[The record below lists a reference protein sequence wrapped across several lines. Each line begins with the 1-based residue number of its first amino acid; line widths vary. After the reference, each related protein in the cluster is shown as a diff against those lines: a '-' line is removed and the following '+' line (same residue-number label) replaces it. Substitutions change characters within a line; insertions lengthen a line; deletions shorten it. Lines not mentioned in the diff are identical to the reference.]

1 VDAVV
6 VGAGITGAMIADRL
20 ADAGLKVAIVD
31 KRKPATGATTA
42 STALVQYE
50 IDTPLIQLS
59 RKIGKA
65 DAIRAWR
72 RSRLA
77 ADALAA
83 RLDELRVAGVTRR
96 NSLYLAGNVL
106 NKEEL
111 AREYEQRRSAG
122 FSSRYLDRKSLHE
135 RFGLKRSAAILE
147 FDNVTIDPRKTT
159 AALLQAAISNKAK
172 VFAPVEV
179 VNIDAKRTGAVVT
192 AADGKQIDCRHLV
205 LATGYEFPRCVP
217 LRGHKI
223 LSTWAIATIPQPR
236 QLWPEQCTIW
246 EASDPYLYLRTT
258 SDGRVICGGEDE
270 DIADAQKRDALLKR
284 KSAVL
289 ARKLQRLLPRINP
302 TIEFAWTGM
311 FGETASGLP
320 TIDRIPRM
328 PNCWVALGYG
338 GNGITYARIAAD
350 VISSAVVGRS
360 DVDADLYQFPA

>member
-1 VDAVV
+1 V
-6 VGAGITGAMIADRL
+6 
-20 ADAGLKVAIVD
+20 
-31 KRKPATGATTA
+31 
-42 STALVQYE
+42 
-50 IDTPLIQLS
+50 
-59 RKIGKA
+59 
-65 DAIRAWR
+65 
-72 RSRLA
+72 
-77 ADALAA
+77 
-83 RLDELRVAGVTRR
+83 
-96 NSLYLAGNVL
+96 
-106 NKEEL
+106 
-111 AREYEQRRSAG
+111 
-122 FSSRYLDRKSLHE
+122 
-135 RFGLKRSAAILE
+135 
-147 FDNVTIDPRKTT
+147 
-159 AALLQAAISNKAK
+159 
-172 VFAPVEV
+172 
-179 VNIDAKRTGAVVT
+179 VVT